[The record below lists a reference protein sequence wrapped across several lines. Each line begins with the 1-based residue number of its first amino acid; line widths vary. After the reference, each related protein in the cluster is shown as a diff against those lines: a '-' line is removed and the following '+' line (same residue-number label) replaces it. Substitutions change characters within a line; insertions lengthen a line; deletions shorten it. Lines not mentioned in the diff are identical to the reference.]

1 MPDKKSLIRT
11 AALLM
16 AAAAGFLYLGTRGE
30 PEPAAGTVAF
40 AESEWTSEAASS
52 EESLVWV
59 YVCGA
64 VCQEGVY
71 MLPAGS
77 RYQTALE
84 AAGGFSEEADRSF
97 LNLAAVVADGERILV
112 PTQEEAVQLREA
124 ESLHASE
131 EQAAS
136 DGRIDLNTAD
146 KAALMTLPGI
156 GEAKA
161 EAILLYRQ
169 ENGEF
174 QDIEEIMKVP
184 GIKQGAFDKIKARI
198 KVGID
203 NG

>member
-1 MPDKKSLIRT
+1 
-11 AALLM
+11 
-16 AAAAGFLYLGTRGE
+16 
-30 PEPAAGTVAF
+30 
-40 AESEWTSEAASS
+40 
-52 EESLVWV
+52 
-59 YVCGA
+59 
-64 VCQEGVY
+64 

-131 EQAAS
+131 EQEAS